1 MTRFTIT
8 TAAET
13 SHTGVVQGSGGRLR
27 GDHGLSTLRRASQGR
42 PVNVYDPTAKPPYV
56 TGQQEITH
64 VAVYETDDSREFETV
79 PILGAFIHFAEE
91 PNDGP

>member
-1 MTRFTIT
+1 MTRFIIT
-8 TAAET
+8 TAGGT
-13 SHTGVVQGSGGRLR
+13 THTGVVQGSGGRLR
-27 GDHGLSTLRRASQGR
+27 GDHGLATLRRAADGR

-79 PILGAFIHFAEE
+79 PIIGATIEVAS
-91 PNDGP
+91 